1 MRSSLCE
8 KNLHLDSGTSEGDGE
23 AVTKFLI
30 LYLVT
35 SLLGWVWVF
44 MGISTLRSCKETREQ
59 ERSRT
64 TAKVLDLIPEEK
76 RRRNSRTHRLEKR
89 TVWHPVVEFTV
100 EGRKY
105 HLQSPS
111 NLIHSDLSVGENVDI
126 IYDADDPV
134 SFDFEKVLEHDIR
147 VAKIFI
153 VVGLLWAVVFTPF
166 LVYKTLNE

>member
-1 MRSSLCE
+1 MRSNLCE

-35 SLLGWVWVF
+35 SLLGWVWVI
-44 MGISTLRSCKETREQ
+44 MGISTLRRCRETRER

-64 TAKVLDLIPEEK
+64 TAKVLCMIPEK
-76 RRRNSRTHRLEKR
+76 KQRWNSHRHRHETR

-100 EGRKY
+100 DGRKY

-111 NLIHSDLSVGENVDI
+111 NLIHSDLSVGEDVDI
-126 IYDADDPV
+126 IYDADEPAH
-134 SFDFEKVLEHDIR
+134 FDFEKVLEHDIR
-147 VAKIFI
+147 AAKIFI
-153 VVGLLWAVVFTPF
+153 VVGLVWALFFTPF
-166 LVYKTLNE
+166 LVNKTLNE